1 MTPINA
7 NDGEYKSRIGIDSL
21 YIAEVTQDDADGY
34 VADTPEY
41 LAPAAE
47 ASQTPATNTA
57 TQYAD
62 DAPYDSMSYE
72 AETEIELT
80 VTGIPPAMMAK
91 LLGREFDATTGRVY
105 DNPGATPP
113 YFALSFRSLK
123 SNGSYRYF
131 QYLKGRFSA
140 PTEEAATKGDSPDPK
155 PTTLTY
161 TAIPTLYAFDL
172 DGGTTYAKLKR
183 IYGDEDTTNFSA
195 TGWFGAVQTPS
206 YSAPSALALSSSTPT
221 DGATGVSVSADQT
234 LTFNN
239 ALVNDAIYQVALIKV
254 SNGSVVAGAITLDA
268 TKKIITINPTSSL
281 EAATAYIIAYSVAD
295 IYGQHLSGAVN
306 FTTA

>member
-1 MTPINA
+1 MPVNA
-7 NDGEYKSRIGIDSL
+7 NAGEYKSRIGLDSL
-21 YIAEVTQDDADGY
+21 YIAEVTADSAAAY
-34 VADTPEY
+34 TADTPEP

-47 ASQTPATNTA
+47 ASQAPTTNQA

-62 DAPYDSMSYE
+62 DQPYDAYSFE
-72 AETEIELT
+72 GETVINLV
-80 VTGIPPAMMAK
+80 VTGIPSEMQAK
-91 LLGREFDATTGRVY
+91 LLGRVFDAVSGRVF

-123 SNGSYRYF
+123 SNGSYRYY

-140 PTEEAATKGDSPDPK
+140 PTEETATKADSPDPK
-155 PTTLTY
+155 TTTLVY
-161 TAIPTLYAFDL
+161 TAIPTIYEFDL
-172 DGGTTYAKLKR
+172 GSINEPVKR
-183 IYGDEDTTNFSA
+183 IYGDQDTDNFDE
-195 TGWFGAVQTPS
+195 TGWFTAVQTPS
-206 YSAPSALALSSSTPT
+206 AAAPSALALSSSTPT

-239 ALVNDAIYQVALIKV
+239 ALNASAIY
-254 SNGSVVAGAITLDA
+254 NVVLVEADGTVIAGAISIDA

-281 EAATAYIIAYSVAD
+281 DASTVYIITYAVTD
-295 IYGQHLSGAVN
+295 IYGQTLAGAIN